1 MKSWLSWVLHSCL
14 GGVGVDGKDPEHK
27 ELNKIIA
34 DSGQG
39 DVVVTPLEMWRIY
52 FVIFIELF
60 RADPFFL
67 RV

>member
-1 MKSWLSWVLHSCL
+1 M
-14 GGVGVDGKDPEHK
+14 DGKDPEHK